1 MRPAEVT
8 VLQHLMAIL
17 NERHQQYTDRFRS
30 HEENVRIALTSTE
43 RRFESVNE
51 FRQTLSDQAAT
62 FATRDQLEAM
72 RTLVA
77 AMAARLDRQEGR
89 STGLGAG
96 WGYLV
101 AAAGVVIAVVALVI
115 R

>member
-1 MRPAEVT
+1 MA
-8 VLQHLMAIL
+8 VLDERDRRYRERFESQGKAIDTAL
-17 NERHQQYTDRFRS
+17 
-30 HEENVRIALTSTE
+30 IATE
-43 RRFESVNE
+43 RRFEGVNE
-51 FRQTLSDQAAT
+51 FRKTLSDQAGT
-62 FATRDQLEAM
+62 FATRDQVEAL
-72 RTLVA
+72 RTLMA

-101 AAAGVVIAVVALVI
+101 AAAGVVIAVVSLII